1 MRWLVWVIAL
11 AALAIGLILVAR
23 FNEGYVLLVTSFHRI
38 EISLNLAIILVIVA
52 IIAGYLV
59 VRTVTLA
66 LSMPRRVREFRKRR
80 HEKKERNMFADALR
94 NYFEG
99 RFGKAERVAAS
110 VLSMNSS
117 AGLAAL
123 VGAWSAHG
131 RRDYALRD
139 EYLAKAAENA
149 PGENVARLMA
159 QAEMYLDERRYLD
172 ALNVLRQLPEKHTEA
187 LKLELRARELAH
199 DWEAVLK
206 LLPQLEK
213 RKVFDRATLQQIRRH
228 AYVENLRDK
237 AIDIETLRA
246 YWSRL
251 PTEHKC
257 DSRIAATAAQ
267 CFLSFGSCSDAHKVV
282 EVALATEWDSEL
294 VIYYSECL
302 GPNVNKQL
310 EQAEKWLREHP
321 QDPVLL
327 LVLGRLC
334 AHQELW
340 GKAQSYLE
348 ASLSVESTH
357 STHLELA
364 RLFERTGRHE
374 QATAQYRQALEQTLP
389 RLKQATG
396 GRRRPAF

>member
-1 MRWLVWVIAL
+1 MRWLFWVIAL
-11 AALAIGLILVAR
+11 AALAIGSILLAR
-23 FNEGYVLLVTSFHRI
+23 YNEGYVLLITSLYRI
-38 EISLNLAIILVIVA
+38 ELSLNLAIILVLAA
-52 IIAGYLV
+52 IIVGYLV
-59 VRTVTLA
+59 VRTIALT
-66 LSMPRRVREFRKRR
+66 LSMPRRVREFQRR
-80 HEKKERNMFADALR
+80 RREKKQRNLFADALR

-99 RFGKAERVAAS
+99 RFGKAERAASS

-139 EYLAKAAENA
+139 EYLAKVAEDS
-149 PGENVARLMA
+149 PEDSVARLMA
-159 QAEMYLDERRYLD
+159 QAEMFLDERRYLD
-172 ALNVLRQLPEKHTEA
+172 ALNALHQLPEKHTEA

-213 RKVFDRATLQQIRRH
+213 RKVFDRALLQQIRRH
-228 AYVENLRDK
+228 AYVENIRDK

-251 PTEHKC
+251 SSEYKC
-257 DSRIAATAAQ
+257 DARIAATAAQ
-267 CFLSFGSCSDAHKVV
+267 CFLSLGSCADAHKVV
-282 EVALATEWDSEL
+282 EVALASEWDSDL

-302 GPNVNKQL
+302 GSSVKKQL

-374 QATAQYRQALEQTLP
+374 LASAQYRKALEQTLP